1 MNVNWKIAKGKELFN
16 NLAKTS
22 FAMKIMTLISGHKT
36 EFENLEKKVY
46 LYPIEE
52 FSNDNSELHRRLHLF
67 TNAETNRDKLIEIL
81 KTNLKEIDS
90 AEVWVSPAT
99 PLIFFVL
106 LALISNVIIG
116 DVFLFIVFKIFSIF
130 F

>member
-1 MNVNWKIAKGKELFN
+1 MA
-16 NLAKTS
+16 
-22 FAMKIMTLISGHKT
+22 LISGYKT
-36 EFENLEKKVY
+36 EFKNLEKKVY

-52 FSNDNSELHRRLHLF
+52 FSKDNNGSHRRLRLF
-67 TNAETNRDKLIEIL
+67 KNAEIDRDKLVEIL
-81 KTNLKEIDS
+81 KANLKEIDR

-99 PLIFFVL
+99 PLIFFIF

-116 DVFLFIVFKIFSIF
+116 DVFLFMVFQIFSIF